1 MINSDTGILLNEHNI
16 KLHRWNFNQMVK
28 LIGIMVQYEAPKD
41 VSIDYNLHGEFTGHY
56 DPPETI
62 GCIYDEHPTQKTMK
76 LLGWNAELADTS
88 VLIHVPYD
96 LKNLQAGAV
105 FTIPAGL
112 DRAEPRRYRV
122 LRISNIA
129 VYPASV
135 TCELGPLLDNEI
147 VNPIVED
154 FTSTSFNLL
163 DGESEKY
170 GY

>member
-76 LLGWNAELADTS
+76 LLGWNAELADT
-88 VLIHVPYD
+88 
-96 LKNLQAGAV
+96 
-105 FTIPAGL
+105 
-112 DRAEPRRYRV
+112 
-122 LRISNIA
+122 
-129 VYPASV
+129 
-135 TCELGPLLDNEI
+135 
-147 VNPIVED
+147 
-154 FTSTSFNLL
+154 
-163 DGESEKY
+163 
-170 GY
+170 